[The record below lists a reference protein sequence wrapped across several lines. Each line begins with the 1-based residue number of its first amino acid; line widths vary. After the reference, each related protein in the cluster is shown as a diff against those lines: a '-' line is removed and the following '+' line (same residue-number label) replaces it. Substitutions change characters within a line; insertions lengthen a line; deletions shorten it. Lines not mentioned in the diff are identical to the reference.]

1 MNAAADDDDDGDG
14 IDAASGSLIIIIV
27 VVVALALA
35 VAGVLLRHRAYQIFF
50 RVPKGVQSPLGH
62 GDEESV
68 PLEGDAA
75 DAADVVVAVPVESS
89 VDETAIVASQEAAVS
104 RKVQEA
110 DL

>member
-1 MNAAADDDDDGDG
+1 MMMMSEP
-14 IDAASGSLIIIIV
+14 DAASSTIV
-27 VVVALALA
+27 VVVVVALALALA